1 MNDIATRAMF
11 ANSGVRDDAEDV
23 LPKEITRDQ
32 WGRPMIMNP
41 DGKIYPY
48 VRASTL
54 AKALDETEALGMW
67 KARMAA
73 RGVAIVPALASAFA
87 GFVDMDDPATKKEA
101 NQLVEQAMERAGA
114 NDTRTQGTGIHG
126 LIEHY
131 ITGHAIPHVPDH
143 LRATLQS
150 FIRATSS
157 WRFLASE
164 LFVVNHRW
172 RSAGSADGVAL
183 IPGTTKPRIV
193 DVKTGKV
200 ADYKAVSFGIQLA
213 VYAFAEL
220 YNPSTGQTAPF
231 PQAMDLEVVHII
243 HVDPVKERTHIY
255 DVDLTEGAKAAD
267 LAVAVRAMRS
277 NAKNIMV
284 PTVGGVPKTVMQQ
297 LSAVTSFDELHALYA
312 STGQSWGEKEK
323 RFADQ
328 IAKGLQG

>member
-1 MNDIATRAMF
+1 MTDIATRAMF
-11 ANSGVRDDAEDV
+11 SAAAPRDDAEDV

-32 WGRPMIMNP
+32 WGRPMILNP

-54 AKALDETEALGMW
+54 AKALDETEALGLW

-126 LIEHY
+126 LVEHY
-131 ITGHAIPHVPDH
+131 VTGREIPHVPDH

-150 FIRATSS
+150 FIRATRT
-157 WRFLASE
+157 WQWLASE

-183 IPGTTKPRIV
+183 IPGATRPRIV

-200 ADYKAVSFGIQLA
+200 ADYKALSFSIQMA

-220 YNPSTGQTAPF
+220 YDPASGRTAPF
-231 PQAMDLEVVHII
+231 PQPMDLEVAHII
-243 HVDPVKERTHIY
+243 HVDPVKERTQVY
-255 DVDLTEGAKAAD
+255 DIDLREGFKAAE

-277 NAKNIMV
+277 NAKRIMV

-297 LSAVTSFDELHALYA
+297 LAAVTSFDELHALYA
-312 STGQSWGEKEK
+312 STGAEWGEKER
-323 RFADQ
+323 RFADE
-328 IAKGLQG
+328 IAKGLQA